1 MEPNSTERAG
11 IELPAL
17 EPLEDGRVYELI
29 GRAQQNDKEARR
41 ELVEHNL
48 KLVMSIVGRFT
59 GRAEADDLF
68 QIGCIG
74 LVKAI
79 DRFDLSQGVRFS
91 TYAVPVI
98 IGEIRQFLR
107 QDGPIK
113 VGRSLKENAMRV
125 RSASSQLAQ
134 ELGREPTVVE
144 IAERLNVSG
153 AEVAAALEAMQP
165 VQSLNEPA
173 HEGEGDATALEDR
186 ISAQEEEYPWLEQ
199 YALHEAL
206 NLLDE
211 RLRLILKLRYVDE
224 QTQAQVAEVVGV
236 SQVQVSRLERQ
247 ALLKLRGILRE

>member
-1 MEPNSTERAG
+1 MEPERAG
-11 IELPAL
+11 IELPHL

-29 GRAQQNDKEARR
+29 GRAQNQDKEARQV
-41 ELVEHNL
+41 LVEHNL

-107 QDGPIK
+107 GDGPIK
-113 VGRSLKENAMRV
+113 VGRSLKESAMRV
-125 RSASSQLAQ
+125 RQATSQLAQ
-134 ELGREPTVVE
+134 EFGREPTVAE
-144 IAERLNVSG
+144 IAERLKVTS
-153 AEVAAALEAMQP
+153 AEVAVALEAMQP
-165 VQSLNEPA
+165 IQSLNESPREA
-173 HEGEGDATALEDR
+173 DGDSTALEDR
-186 ISAQEEEYPWLEQ
+186 ISAEEEEFPWLEH
-199 YALHEAL
+199 YALREAL
-206 NLLDE
+206 DQLDD
-211 RLRLILKLRYVDE
+211 RLRMILNLRYFE
-224 QTQAQVAEVVGV
+224 EKTQSQVADVLGV

-247 ALLKLRGILRE
+247 ALLKLKSILRE